1 MSFRQITRV
10 KSESSVGSNNMEDIE
25 IETSS
30 LGMTLET
37 NMKGFIDKY
46 FFTNLPNV
54 WSLESFVLE
63 HDRTGYVK
71 KNCLYLYK
79 EGLQNICKSS
89 EFDDEVKS
97 VAKKLVET
105 YEEDKRKCTNLL
117 DSRSARADIL
127 RNRLSLLVS
136 KAKSANDTIDA
147 VFTEADA
154 SLRGIETPTP
164 KNITRETEHF
174 YTTPEQLDETS
185 PEILPRRLFSQ
196 VESDSYVVN
205 PQGSKRDRDSEEEG
219 DDTEEFNADQTI
231 TGGKNV
237 SWVVD
242 GIDIR
247 EKFTEYQ
254 LETKLPKTKPEY
266 YDVIFFNAIDKNCFL
281 ETLEK
286 NTVIQMLNDITEEEK
301 ETSNNIEQE
310 IKSLLQEVISRDIN
324 MSKKKL
330 NQRKRLNEPFEREF
344 ALHFVNHMI
353 ELMEDT
359 NLLLESISEGT
370 YIVSVLG
377 PILNKFFIKNKKG
390 WRVKYGETCLR
401 ASAKDRNSQKEDDKR
416 RSAGNKIDAIITLK
430 EEDEEFSVVEVS
442 GPPSKQDWTH
452 FKGDRMKIVK
462 MLKTLMN
469 RLAELRPNSDI
480 RKIKLYAMQSYLH
493 EIIVYEFRLKYAE
506 IYTMIEILRF
516 PLPKTWKDMKE
527 AYEVVMG
534 LLKYERF
541 LSSSSEEIQDFMWYD
556 CKNSQKMTTRMIY
569 SPGGRTKKARTA

>member
-1 MSFRQITRV
+1 MAFRQITRV
-10 KSESSVGSNNMEDIE
+10 KSESLVGEN
-25 IETSS
+25 ETSS
-30 LGMTLET
+30 SGMTLET

-63 HDRTGYVK
+63 HDGPGYVK
-71 KNCLYLYK
+71 RDCLYLYK

-89 EFDDEVKS
+89 EFDDEPGQIFSK
-97 VAKKLVET
+97 
-105 YEEDKRKCTNLL
+105 
-117 DSRSARADIL
+117 IG
-127 RNRLSLLVS
+127 
-136 KAKSANDTIDA
+136 KAKSANDTIGA

-154 SLRGIETPTP
+154 SLRRIETPTP
-164 KNITRETEHF
+164 KNFTRETEHF
-174 YTTPEQLDETS
+174 YTTSEQFDEIS

-247 EKFTEYQ
+247 KKFTEYQ

-286 NTVIQMLNDITEEEK
+286 NTVTQMLNDITKEEK

-310 IKSLLQEVISRDIN
+310 IKSLLREIISRDIN
-324 MSKKKL
+324 MAKKKL
-330 NQRKRLNEPFEREF
+330 NQQKGLNEPFEREF

-377 PILNKFFIKNKKG
+377 PILNKFFIKNKKS
-390 WRVKYGETCLR
+390 WRVEYGETCLR

-442 GPPSKQDWTH
+442 GSPSKQDWTH
-452 FKGDRMKIVK
+452 FKGDRMD
-462 MLKTLMN
+462 
-469 RLAELRPNSDI
+469 A
-480 RKIKLYAMQSYLH
+480 
-493 EIIVYEFRLKYAE
+493 
-506 IYTMIEILRF
+506 
-516 PLPKTWKDMKE
+516 KDFDE
-527 AYEVVMG
+527 SIG
-534 LLKYERF
+534 
-541 LSSSSEEIQDFMWYD
+541 
-556 CKNSQKMTTRMIY
+556 
-569 SPGGRTKKARTA
+569 

>member
-1 MSFRQITRV
+1 MAFRQITRV
-10 KSESSVGSNNMEDIE
+10 KSESLVGEN
-25 IETSS
+25 ETSS
-30 LGMTLET
+30 SGMTLET

-63 HDRTGYVK
+63 HDGPGYVK
-71 KNCLYLYK
+71 RDCLYLYK

-89 EFDDEVKS
+89 EFDDEPGQIFSK
-97 VAKKLVET
+97 
-105 YEEDKRKCTNLL
+105 
-117 DSRSARADIL
+117 IG
-127 RNRLSLLVS
+127 
-136 KAKSANDTIDA
+136 KAKSANDTIGA

-154 SLRGIETPTP
+154 SLRRIETPTP
-164 KNITRETEHF
+164 KNFTRETEHF
-174 YTTPEQLDETS
+174 YTTSEQFDEIS

-231 TGGKNV
+231 TG
-237 SWVVD
+237 
-242 GIDIR
+242 
-247 EKFTEYQ
+247 
-254 LETKLPKTKPEY
+254 
-266 YDVIFFNAIDKNCFL
+266 DKNCFL

-286 NTVIQMLNDITEEEK
+286 NTVTQMLNDITKEEK

-310 IKSLLQEVISRDIN
+310 IKSLLREIISRDIN
-324 MSKKKL
+324 MAKKKL
-330 NQRKRLNEPFEREF
+330 NQQKGLNEPFEREF

-377 PILNKFFIKNKKG
+377 PILNKFFIKNKKS
-390 WRVKYGETCLR
+390 WRVEYGETCLR

-430 EEDEEFSVVEVS
+430 EEDEEFSVVE
-442 GPPSKQDWTH
+442 
-452 FKGDRMKIVK
+452 
-462 MLKTLMN
+462 TLMN

-480 RKIKLYAMQSYLH
+480 RKVKLYAMQSYLH
-493 EIIVYEFRLKYAE
+493 EIIVYEFQLKYAE
-506 IYTMIEILRF
+506 IYTMIE
-516 PLPKTWKDMKE
+516 
-527 AYEVVMG
+527 
-534 LLKYERF
+534 YERF
-541 LSSSSEEIQDFMWYD
+541 LYSSSEEIQDFMWYD

-569 SPGGRTKKARTA
+569 SPGERTKKARTA